1 MILRQKLKSV
11 RLLYGSVMAAIFVA
25 ACLIAGCSGNEEAT
39 ATISPTSTPIP
50 TEEPLVITDALGQ
63 TLSFESAPTKIAA
76 ISPTATEMLYLA
88 GGTSI
93 LRDRA
98 SNFPDEV
105 MAVPDV
111 GSAYNPSIE
120 MIVAERPDL
129 VIIEA
134 LTQARFAKI
143 FADAGLR
150 VMAVKAETLED
161 IKKGIS
167 GIGILI
173 GESDRASERI
183 SDIEDRIVG
192 AGSDDGRSV
201 LTLIS
206 DQDNNLYAARPE
218 SYTGLITDTVGM
230 VNKAAG
236 LPDSGPYPGFAMMS
250 PEMVLM
256 ANPDIILTISPAP
269 EPAPRLSALLT
280 HIPPFAGLKA
290 MQTGGVIEVDVALF
304 LQAPGPR
311 IVDAVEFLKQR
322 LSKESS

>member
-1 MILRQKLKSV
+1 
-11 RLLYGSVMAAIFVA
+11 
-25 ACLIAGCSGNEEAT
+25 
-39 ATISPTSTPIP
+39 
-50 TEEPLVITDALGQ
+50 
-63 TLSFESAPTKIAA
+63 
-76 ISPTATEMLYLA
+76 
-88 GGTSI
+88 
-93 LRDRA
+93 
-98 SNFPDEV
+98 
-105 MAVPDV
+105 
-111 GSAYNPSIE
+111 
-120 MIVAERPDL
+120 
-129 VIIEA
+129 
-134 LTQARFAKI
+134 
-143 FADAGLR
+143 
-150 VMAVKAETLED
+150 MAVKAETLED